1 MIPAVDHLAR
11 ALRRLAWCS
20 IPREGSFPVGLST
33 GEVLLD
39 GLDALDDVRAALLEG
54 VEDRRRVA
62 ALQAEVE
69 ELKRDILHTRATTRL
84 LSDTLRRTEAS
95 VQMLDRQQ
103 IAALA
108 ELEEL
113 RR

>member
-1 MIPAVDHLAR
+1 MIPAVDRLAR
-11 ALRRLAWCS
+11 AMRRLAWHAVTRDV
-20 IPREGSFPVGLST
+20 PGVTP

-39 GLDALDDVRAALLEG
+39 GLDALDDVRAALAEG
-54 VEDRRRVA
+54 VDDRRRVA
-62 ALQAEVE
+62 ALLAEVE
-69 ELKRDILHTRATTRL
+69 ELKRDVLHARANARL
-84 LSDTLRRTEAS
+84 LSDSLRRTEAS

-103 IAALA
+103 MASLA

>member
-1 MIPAVDHLAR
+1 MIPAVDRIAR
-11 ALRRLAWCS
+11 AMRRLAWHAVTRDV
-20 IPREGSFPVGLST
+20 PGVTP

-39 GLDALDDVRAALLEG
+39 GLEALDDVRAALVEG

-62 ALQAEVE
+62 AMLAEVE
-69 ELKRDILHTRATTRL
+69 ELKRDLLHARANARL

-103 IAALA
+103 MASLA